1 MEKTTLNL
9 GLLGLMLSIIFL
21 AVGMSGYGFFEAM
34 LKGLGILGLIA
45 SLVLFFLGLTTK
57 TEQERLKE
65 RVEHPEVAPC
75 KFCGAQFTIP
85 SREYEMHLQTEHPRE
100 LKVDELFALAGKML
114 VHHGEQMQQAGA
126 TTLFAP
132 ELGFQD
138 ATRLAIEKT
147 QMWQNIEGLLR
158 QAYSIHPE
166 YTKKRIEEAI
176 AIFQR
181 NRLPEDVAQ
190 FTRILGSLEI
200 EKPCREKEASAK
212 SEIPY
217 YPPSESFYQ
226 TSYQFKIDSWKE
238 EKPKEE
244 LKAKKRTNK

>member
-1 MEKTTLNL
+1 MEKTTSNL
-9 GLLGLMLSIIFL
+9 GLLGLVLSIIFL
-21 AVGMSGYGFFEAM
+21 AVGMSGYGFFETM
-34 LKGLGILGLIA
+34 LTGIGILGIIF
-45 SLVLFFLGLTTK
+45 SLVLLFLGLVTK
-57 TEQERLKE
+57 TGQEHFKE
-65 RVEHPEVAPC
+65 ALEHPKIAPC

-85 SREYEMHLQTEHPRE
+85 SREYEMHLQTEHPKE
-100 LKVDELFALAGKML
+100 LKVDELYTLAVKML
-114 VHHGEQMQQAGA
+114 IHYGEQMQRVGA

-132 ELGFQD
+132 EPGFQD
-138 ATRLAIEKT
+138 ATRLAVEKT
-147 QMWQNIEGLLR
+147 QMWQNIEGLLQ

-181 NRLPEDVAQ
+181 NRLLEVVAQ
-190 FTRILGSLEI
+190 LTRILSSLKI
-200 EKPCREKEASAK
+200 EKPCTEKEVSAK

-217 YPPSESFYQ
+217 YAPSESFYQ

-244 LKAKKRTNK
+244 SKAKKRTNK